1 MKTSFQPTLIAV
13 LVAGALLGCQPA
25 SKPAADTPV
34 APAQAAAPTAEE
46 AKAFVAKASEQTRK
60 LLLEVNRAD
69 WIANTYITEDTEA
82 LSADYNKKLTEAVVA
97 LANEAARFNDTQVD
111 ADTRR
116 QLDKLK
122 LALTLAAPKDPA
134 KTD

>member
-1 MKTSFQPTLIAV
+1 M
-13 LVAGALLGCQPA
+13 LVTGALLGCQPA
-25 SKPAADTPV
+25 SKPAEPITV
-34 APAQAAAPTAEE
+34 APAPAAAPTAEE
-46 AKAFVAKASEQTRK
+46 AKAFVAKASEQTRQ

-134 KTD
+134 KTEEPYLALS